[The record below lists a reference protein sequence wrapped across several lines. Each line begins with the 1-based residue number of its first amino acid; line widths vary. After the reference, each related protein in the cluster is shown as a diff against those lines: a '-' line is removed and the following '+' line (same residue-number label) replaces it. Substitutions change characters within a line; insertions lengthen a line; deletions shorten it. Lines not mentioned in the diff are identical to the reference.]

1 MKKLSE
7 IVSSNSTLLS
17 DGAWGTNLQRKGLE
31 VGHCPES
38 WNFDYPGL
46 VEEVAKDFIEAGSR
60 LVKTNSFGG
69 SRFKL
74 ESYGLADKA
83 YEINR
88 KAAEISRKA
97 AGSEVYVLGS
107 IGPTGKMLITGEVSE
122 SDLYE
127 AFKEQ
132 AMALEEGG
140 TDVILVETMSDLDEA
155 RLAVQA
161 ARVNTDCEIACTM
174 TFERTVE
181 GNYKTMMGI
190 GPEQMFPILPNAGAS
205 FIGANCGNGMERM
218 IEVVREIRAVNTE
231 MPVVIHAN
239 AGMPV
244 YEKGE
249 AIFPETPDEM
259 ASYVPELIRAG
270 ANIIGGCC
278 GTVPE
283 HIRKMGEKM
292 K

>member
-7 IVSSNSTLLS
+7 NVSSHSPILS

-31 VGHCPES
+31 VGQCPES
-38 WNFDYPGL
+38 WNFDYPAL

-74 ESYGLADKA
+74 ESYGLADQA

-97 AGSEVYVLGS
+97 AGSDVYVLGS
-107 IGPTGKMLITGEVSE
+107 IGPTGKMLITGEVTE

-132 AMALEEGG
+132 AMALKEGG
-140 TDVILVETMSDLDEA
+140 ADVILVETMSDLDEA
-155 RLAVQA
+155 RLAVAA
-161 ARVNTDCEIACTM
+161 ARDNTDCEIACTM
-174 TFERTVE
+174 TFERTIE

-190 GPEQMFPILPNAGAS
+190 GPEQMFPVLPDAGAS

-249 AIFPETPDEM
+249 AIFPESPDEM
-259 ASYVPELIRAG
+259 ASYVPDLIEAG

-278 GTVPE
+278 GTIPE

>member
-7 IVSSNSTLLS
+7 NVSSHSPILS

-31 VGHCPES
+31 VGQCPES
-38 WNFDYPGL
+38 WNFDYPAL

-74 ESYGLADKA
+74 KSYGLADQA

-97 AGSEVYVLGS
+97 AGSDVYVLGS
-107 IGPTGKMLITGEVSE
+107 IGPTGKMLITGEVTE

-132 AMALEEGG
+132 AMALKEGG

-155 RLAVQA
+155 RLAVAA
-161 ARVNTDCEIACTM
+161 ARDNTDCEIACTM

-181 GNYKTMMGI
+181 GNYKTMMGV
-190 GPEQMFPILPNAGAS
+190 GPEQMFPVLPDAGAS

-249 AIFPETPDEM
+249 AIFPESPDEM
-259 ASYVPELIRAG
+259 ASYVPDLIEVG

-278 GTVPE
+278 GTIPE
-283 HIRKMGEKM
+283 HIRKIGEKL